1 MDKLGSRKLKKKN
14 TRKNTIKRA
23 ASPGWRTGLQAATLC
38 IVILV
43 CIAAV
48 CLAVLNSGAK
58 TGSDPADTDGG
69 NARGPSAAA
78 PAPRFNV
85 DPFLPPSPEARKP
98 CTLTN
103 ASSSAEGLARRL
115 LTDLAREDEQSIKAL
130 RISKKE
136 FCDCVWPELPSSRLP
151 NVSCDW
157 AWDQATLNSLSGLSE
172 MMPMHGGQ
180 RYELV
185 SLRFEGTDSY
195 QTYRVHNKTRM
206 IVKDSNGFEK
216 EIRVCGSMLEMNGQF
231 KLFSFVID

>member
-1 MDKLGSRKLKKKN
+1 MDKLGARKLKAKN
-14 TRKNTIKRA
+14 TRKRA
-23 ASPGWRTGLQAATLC
+23 ASPGWRTGLQAATLF
-38 IVILV
+38 IVILLCV
-43 CIAAV
+43 AAV

-58 TGSDPADTDGG
+58 TGSAPVVTDGG
-69 NARGPSAAA
+69 SA
-78 PAPRFNV
+78 PAPAPKFDV
-85 DPFLPPSPEARKP
+85 DPFLPRSQEARRP

-103 ASSSAEGLARRL
+103 ASSSAEGLARRVL
-115 LTDLAREDEQSIKAL
+115 AALARGDEQSIKVL

-136 FCDCVWPELPSSRLP
+136 FCQCVWPELPSSRLP

-172 MMPMHGGQ
+172 MMPTHSGK

-185 SLRFEGTDSY
+185 SLRFEGADSY
-195 QTYRVHNKTRM
+195 QTYRVHNKTRL
-206 IVKDSNGFEK
+206 IVRDTNGSEK

>member
-1 MDKLGSRKLKKKN
+1 MDKLGSRKLKVKN
-14 TRKNTIKRA
+14 TRKRA
-23 ASPGWRTGLQAATLC
+23 ASATWLQAATLS
-38 IVILV
+38 IVILLCV
-43 CIAAV
+43 AAV

-58 TGSDPADTDGG
+58 TGSAPAATDGG
-69 NARGPSAAA
+69 DARGPGAGAAA
-78 PAPRFNV
+78 PTFNV
-85 DPFLPPSPEARKP
+85 DPFLPPSREARKP

-115 LTDLAREDEQSIKAL
+115 LTDLARKDEQSIKAL

-172 MMPMHGGQ
+172 MMPTHGGQ

-185 SLRFEGTDSY
+185 SLRFEGTDTY
-195 QTYRVHNKTRM
+195 PTYRVHHKTRLTLR
-206 IVKDSNGFEK
+206 DSKGPEK

>member
-1 MDKLGSRKLKKKN
+1 MDKLGSRKLKAGN
-14 TRKNTIKRA
+14 TRRRA
-23 ASPGWRTGLQAATLC
+23 ASATWRTGLQAASLF
-38 IVILV
+38 IVLLLGV
-43 CIAAV
+43 AAV

-58 TGSDPADTDGG
+58 TGSAPAGTGG
-69 NARGPSAAA
+69 GSAGGPSVAA

-85 DPFLPPSPEARKP
+85 DPYLPPSPEARKP

-115 LTDLAREDEQSIKAL
+115 LTALALEDELTIKAL

-172 MMPMHGGQ
+172 MMPTHGGQ
-180 RYELV
+180 RYELK
-185 SLRFEGTDSY
+185 SLRFEGADSY
-195 QTYRVHNKTRM
+195 PTYRVHKKTRM
-206 IVKDSNGFEK
+206 IVRDGNGSER